1 MSLLGRDSLAS
12 LHGCDSATAEKT
24 RRMLSSAPPERL
36 LYSDTEDERQSQL
49 ARIKRNNIALEVAA
63 VPDVAG
69 DGLDG
74 ATESGGL
81 GISERPRSDE
91 EAEIDGGAQGD

>member
-1 MSLLGRDSLAS
+1 
-12 LHGCDSATAEKT
+12 
-24 RRMLSSAPPERL
+24 MLSSAPPERL
-36 LYSDTEDERQSQL
+36 RHSDSEDERQSQL
-49 ARIKRNNIALEVAA
+49 ARTKGNTTAQEAVA
-63 VPDVAG
+63 VPDAEG

-74 ATESGGL
+74 ASESGGL